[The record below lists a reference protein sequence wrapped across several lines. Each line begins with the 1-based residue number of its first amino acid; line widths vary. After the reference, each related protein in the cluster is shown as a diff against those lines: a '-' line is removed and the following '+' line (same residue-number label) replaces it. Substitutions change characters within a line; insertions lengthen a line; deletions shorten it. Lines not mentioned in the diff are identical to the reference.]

1 MLPAKGLGAFLLP
14 VGLLFAPDAH
24 ALGASI
30 NPGLLISG
38 VTGDAPAFGL
48 GGELSVMLFPSKRTI
63 VEQIGFGGFFQAQS
77 YDSEYGRYAA
87 GVQVGSLLG
96 AEMGWAY
103 REQSGTLNS
112 SHGLHLALFGSLG
125 VPVLS
130 LRTTIPLQTS
140 HDPTRSDPGFELAF
154 CLALKIPMVV
164 GVDAVGNISHGRPL
178 REGERLLLPELVL
191 ARRKAGASL
200 RLDARAQR
208 WAEDARAE
216 AASVPAFLRLARE
229 LAAHGADELAAR
241 ARFAA
246 REEARHA
253 RACLAVAESES
264 GLGFALSSAP
274 LPAAREPDLTTL
286 AVESVIEGYVG
297 EGEAAALAR
306 SRLRSERAALAR
318 RALTLIAR
326 EEQAHAELARDV
338 VRFCVARGGRSVRRA
353 ALDAAESCRARLP
366 L

>member
-1 MLPAKGLGAFLLP
+1 MLPAKSLGSFLVP
-14 VGLLFAPDAH
+14 VGLLLAPDAH
-24 ALGASI
+24 AFGASV

-38 VTGDAPAFGL
+38 VTGESPAFAL
-48 GGELSVMLFPSKRTI
+48 GGELSVMLFPSRRAI
-63 VEQIGFGGFFQAQS
+63 IEQIGFGGFLQAQS

-87 GVQVGSLLG
+87 GIQVGSLLG
-96 AEMGWAY
+96 GEMGWAY
-103 REQSGTLNS
+103 REQSDTLS
-112 SHGLHLALFGSLG
+112 ASHGLHLALFASLG

-130 LRTTIPLQTS
+130 LRSTIPLQS
-140 HDPTRSDPGFELAF
+140 SRDPTRSDPGFELAF
-154 CLALKIPMVV
+154 CFALKIPMILGVEVV
-164 GVDAVGNISHGRPL
+164 GSAVGGRPL

-191 ARRKAGASL
+191 SRRRPGSSL
-200 RLDARAQR
+200 RLGARAQR

-216 AASVPAFLRLARE
+216 QASVPAFLRLAEE
-229 LAAHGADELAAR
+229 LGAHGAAELAMR
-241 ARFAA
+241 ARLAA
-246 REEARHA
+246 WEEARHA

-264 GLGFALSSAP
+264 GLSFELGSVP
-274 LPAAREPDLTTL
+274 LPATREPDLATL

-306 SRLRSERAALAR
+306 AELRSERAPLAR

-338 VRFCVARGGRSVRRA
+338 LRFCVARGGRAVRSA
-353 ALDAAESCRARLP
+353 ARNAADACQVRLP